1 MFSTDDTIVA
11 VATPAGHGGIGVV
24 RLSGSA
30 AAAIGR
36 TLARRADEWAPR
48 HVTRVIVAA
57 GGLAADTLVT
67 YFPAPHSYT
76 GEDVLEIAAHG
87 SPVILAAIVAGAVTR
102 GARPARPGEFT
113 LRAYVHG
120 KLDLVQ
126 AEAVRDLVEAVSPA
140 QVRAAASH
148 LDGSLSAG
156 LRVIAD
162 DLRRLETLLEASMDF
177 PDEGYRFIEPAQVVN
192 ALESVRDRI
201 GALIESGPR
210 GELVRDG
217 ARVVIAGVPNV
228 GKSSVFNALVGAER
242 AIVTPVAG
250 TTRDLVSDRL
260 VLDGALVLLVDTAG
274 LREGSDVVEAE
285 GVRRASS
292 AIGEADVVVAVL
304 DRSRPIAAEELAL
317 LASLRGRPTIVVAN
331 KGDLPAAWTPEMMR
345 GDVGERDVVIVSASR
360 GDGIRELGGAIANA
374 VSGLSGG
381 GESVLVTNERHRS
394 LLAQA
399 FSHVHHAV
407 EALHAG
413 GHGLPEEFV
422 VADVRLALQALEDVT
437 GTRTADALL
446 DEIFA
451 NFCIGK

>member
-24 RLSGSA
+24 RLSGPA

-36 TLARRADEWAPR
+36 TMAGRVDGWLAR
-48 HVTRVIVAA
+48 HVARVQVAA
-57 GGLAADTLVT
+57 GGITADALVS

-87 SPVILAAIVAGAVTR
+87 SPVILAAIVAEAVTR

-148 LDGSLSAG
+148 LDGTLSAG

-177 PDEGYRFIEPAQVVN
+177 PDEGYRFIEPAQVVH
-192 ALESVRDRI
+192 ALEAVRDRI
-201 GALIESGPR
+201 DALIESGPR

-228 GKSSVFNALVGAER
+228 GKSSAFNALVGAER

-250 TTRDLVSDRL
+250 TTRDLVSERL

-292 AIGEADVVVAVL
+292 AIGEADVVIALL
-304 DRSRPIAAEELAL
+304 DRSRPMVAEERVL
-317 LASLRGRPTIVVAN
+317 LASLRHRAAIVVAN
-331 KGDLPAAWTPEMMR
+331 KGDLPAAWTPEELR
-345 GDVGERDVVIVSASR
+345 DEVGDADVVTVSASR
-360 GDGIRELGGAIANA
+360 GDGIRELGRAIAQA
-374 VSGLSGG
+374 VSRLSDGR
-381 GESVLVTNERHRS
+381 ESVLVTNERHRS

-399 FSHVHHAV
+399 FGHVHHAI

-413 GHGLPEEFV
+413 GGGLPEEFV